1 LRYAPGCEKQHH
13 SCDDNQ
19 VLCNGLAINVHVE
32 ASLLTF
38 RILLVEIE
46 AYAAQDGEITRHVL
60 YIGDNRA
67 VWGIVAIAY
76 CRSVVE
82 LG

>member
-1 LRYAPGCEKQHH
+1 MK
-13 SCDDNQ
+13 
-19 VLCNGLAINVHVE
+19 VAIGE
-32 ASLLTF
+32 AHARDRATEADL
-38 RILLVEIE
+38 ILLVEIE

-67 VWGIVAIAY
+67 VWSVVAIAY
-76 CRSVVE
+76 CRSAVE